1 ENSSIKLPVLTR
13 SRKTYKEENK
23 NLQVLLRGIQC
34 FNLTYQNLL
43 PEMPHKSSQT
53 ESSATRDSHV
63 CLLDDSRDITQENG
77 PNCDQSREESVPI
90 DKDVEKEKDN
100 FLPLQS
106 LFKSS
111 YKDSWIPRKDSSFIR
126 NSTFKA
132 IIQQP
137 VVFLRQPSPV
147 AGVKMTL
154 LKEHEAT
161 IAAAI
166 QTVKK
171 RNVQTPSV
179 DAEVSPHIKKIY
191 VKGKSALSPQK
202 EGKTGEENSAKI
214 ILHEVKTTVEIS
226 TSGKEKHVRNSQL
239 NFPDLSLTSQGAKG
253 NQDQSVL
260 PALLC
265 IRSLNFS
272 PQLLHMWNKPNSSL
286 PPSSRGSRSSRTTT
300 EQDKKD
306 SSIKTTNN
314 TLPLLSLTTT
324 LKGKCLL
331 SQRKQGLNEQQYEEK
346 NGNYIKPSELNECE
360 KRKTSTPNGKHQTT
374 IKMASTKTGKQIT
387 RTVFYLPKADKYDIT
402 PDGKYTSSKV
412 CRAIKVED
420 LKASLIRS
428 DRKDSWVPSVDK
440 QLMKFS
446 VFKAIMQQPTV
457 FLRQPSPVKGLKMP
471 L

>member
-1 ENSSIKLPVLTR
+1 MPRNIHNGDLDMSLTVTSPLTQGRLQGDGYFSQETSRKVLPANKTPRKTKAQLHENSFIKLPVLTR

-63 CLLDDSRDITQENG
+63 CLPDDSRDITQENG

-100 FLPLQS
+100 FLPLVCSILEGQRLKIRQKEGFQAKRSKQLKCKSTEKEKKPPCQAGSTSEDSDIESVLKRSTPTDSETFSSSIPGVTEHVKPSKGNARPVFHLPRADKYDITPRNIINSKTCAVFKESHKQS

-126 NSTFKA
+126 NSAFKA

-179 DAEVSPHIKKIY
+179 DAEVSPHIKKF
-191 VKGKSALSPQK
+191 V
-202 EGKTGEENSAKI
+202 
-214 ILHEVKTTVEIS
+214 
-226 TSGKEKHVRNSQL
+226 
-239 NFPDLSLTSQGAKG
+239 
-253 NQDQSVL
+253 
-260 PALLC
+260 
-265 IRSLNFS
+265 IR
-272 PQLLHMWNKPNSSL
+272 L
-286 PPSSRGSRSSRTTT
+286 PP
-300 EQDKKD
+300 
-306 SSIKTTNN
+306 I
-314 TLPLLSLTTT
+314 
-324 LKGKCLL
+324 C
-331 SQRKQGLNEQQYEEK
+331 
-346 NGNYIKPSELNECE
+346 
-360 KRKTSTPNGKHQTT
+360 
-374 IKMASTKTGKQIT
+374 
-387 RTVFYLPKADKYDIT
+387 
-402 PDGKYTSSKV
+402 
-412 CRAIKVED
+412 
-420 LKASLIRS
+420 
-428 DRKDSWVPSVDK
+428 
-440 QLMKFS
+440 
-446 VFKAIMQQPTV
+446 
-457 FLRQPSPVKGLKMP
+457 
-471 L
+471 